1 MIINNPKK
9 ILVLGGGGYIGS
21 VLVEKLAKMN
31 HLVRIFDLF
40 IYGNNLVNFNNIEI
54 IKGDIRSKEDI
65 EKIFKDINIVFHLAC
80 ISNDPSFELNPK
92 LSKSINYDSFGP
104 IVKLA
109 KDNGVERFIYASSS
123 SVYGLR
129 NEIEINEELE
139 LKPLTDYSKYKAMC
153 EDILIRESTRE
164 FNILIARPA
173 TVCGYSKR
181 LRLDLTV
188 NILTINAINKN
199 SILVYGGEQKRPNIH
214 IDDICNFYI
223 DCININSNRFNDKI
237 YNVGFENLKII
248 EIANIVKKTL
258 NTNIPII
265 IEKTDDIRSYHI
277 SSKKVNNEFG
287 FKTHKNITDAIVEI
301 NNASKNK
308 LIIDPLN
315 NPNYY
320 NINKMKELNLI

>member
-1 MIINNPKK
+1 MTTNNPKK
-9 ILVLGGGGYIGS
+9 ILVLGGGGYVGT
-21 VLVEKLAKMN
+21 VLVEKLAKMH

-40 IYGNNLVNFNNIEI
+40 IYGNNLVNSKNIEI

-65 EKIFKDINIVFHLAC
+65 KKIFRGINIVYHLAC

-92 LSKSINYDSFGP
+92 LSKSINYDSFEP

-153 EDILIRESTRE
+153 EDILIRESNRE

-188 NILTINAINKN
+188 NILTINAINKKN
-199 SILVYGGEQKRPNIH
+199 ILVYGGEQKRPNIH
-214 IDDICNFYI
+214 IDDICNFFI
-223 DCININSNRFNDKI
+223 DCININSKKFNDKI
-237 YNVGFENLKII
+237 YNVGFENLKIL
-248 EIANIVKKTL
+248 EIANKVKKTL
-258 NTNIPII
+258 NINIPII
-265 IEKTDDIRSYHI
+265 IKKTDDIRSYHI
-277 SSKKVNNEFG
+277 SSKKVNKEFG

-301 NNASKNK
+301 NNASINK

-320 NINKMKELNLI
+320 NINKMKELNLV